1 MQASLL
7 GPRLPLNERASG
19 QGKGRVILWYEDV
32 PDQEVPLTGGL
43 WGRCSEPLTAPCL
56 GS

>member
-19 QGKGRVILWYEDV
+19 QGKGRVILWHEDV